1 MKTMQFLTIC
11 LYYYGKEVLRN
22 PGYAI
27 LLMAL
32 FFVAHKLG
40 TGIAWILTLTV

>member
-1 MKTMQFLTIC
+1 MRTLQFTLICIYFYIMKI
-11 LYYYGKEVLRN
+11 LRN
-22 PGYAI
+22 PGYV
-27 LLMAL
+27 LLLLAL